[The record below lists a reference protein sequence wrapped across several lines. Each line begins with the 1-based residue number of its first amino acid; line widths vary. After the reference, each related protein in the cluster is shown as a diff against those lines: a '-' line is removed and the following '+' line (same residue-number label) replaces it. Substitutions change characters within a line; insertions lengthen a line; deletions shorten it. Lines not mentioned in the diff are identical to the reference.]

1 MDILNEKSISENKG
15 GEVLICLKKYRYVI
29 LFAVLALLTMAF
41 IFGNSLKN
49 GEASNA
55 ISTGIAE
62 KLLNLLRTD
71 REIDMDLFHK
81 LVRKA
86 AHFTEF
92 AVFGIFLT
100 LFMFSV
106 EKLTGH
112 CHLSAVFF
120 TALATAVTD
129 EFIQNFTGRSSM
141 VSDVL
146 IDFSGAVTGILLVS
160 LILWLIRYRKTVS
173 V

>member
-15 GEVLICLKKYRYVI
+15 GKVLICLKKYRFVI

-62 KLLNLLRTD
+62 KLLNLLRID
-71 REIDMDLFHK
+71 REIDMEFFHK
-81 LVRKA
+81 FVRKA

-100 LFMFSV
+100 LLMFSI

-112 CHLSAVFF
+112 RHLAAVFF